1 MLLAAQSTRLSSRR
15 LARPSASVAS
25 SAASRG
31 LQAFGAR
38 RQPGASGLALLA
50 PSVRFSSAASAS
62 QAVVHKPVPA
72 KIKRKATTRHKKA
85 AVASVNGASAQ
96 IKRVAKPKPATL
108 KQSEEE
114 LLASLAAAKKPN
126 GSSTA
131 GAAAVAVADKA
142 ERVHVNGKR
151 AASAPYAVG
160 INGNSTTE
168 AVRETSAP
176 SPKRFTEKTAANAQ
190 PQPQEEAVAVTT
202 STTIA
207 PTRKPINGAAAPR
220 NDARTDKITM
230 TLQEIAA
237 LQKTLPSVD
246 EIAQLVA
253 RLRRES
259 FQRGHT
265 LFDLYRNYGNP
276 FLDENF
282 LTPGVI
288 ACCEA
293 KKPSEGIRIV
303 RDMLNQG
310 RKVDEQTLRALL
322 DVCDETS
329 SAKDVIRLWEL
340 MERAGVTLTL
350 QDFNRFLDICYRQ
363 EYLDGAIKVLKQL
376 RLHRSISVHT
386 YMHWLLRSSMV
397 WRSDAF
403 FDILMEMRLSG
414 VEPEISSLTSLESG
428 RKDRALTVMEGVRA
442 VGLDP
447 CFAMSSVYSSMQLA
461 LYNNGP
467 NAEALPAS
475 EIKAARLKFG
485 DLKPYLMDW
494 PVKPIPQVLE
504 TQAAGLILQQETFRR
519 LKRKQVNHIDELL
532 QMLPITANMTLNLRK
547 QLQRMSLLV
556 NTHRVRRD
564 TSTINKEYESGKS
577 LIELSIVHNYPP
589 VSLMRV
595 ILRHRGMSTLSVK
608 VCLPSLHL
616 MLL

>member
-1 MLLAAQSTRLSSRR
+1 MAMLLSRS
-15 LARPSASVAS
+15 ARATGV
-25 SAASRG
+25 SRG
-31 LQAFGAR
+31 LLRSNPPCVAR
-38 RQPGASGLALLA
+38 LST
-50 PSVRFSSAASAS
+50 AAELVPVA
-62 QAVVHKPVPA
+62 HKPVPA
-72 KIKRKATTRHKKA
+72 KVKRKAAGTRHKKA
-85 AVASVNGASAQ
+85 APLAAKANGLAPRKPAFAVETNGASVGAAAQ
-96 IKRVAKPKPATL
+96 KL
-108 KQSEEE
+108 SEEE
-114 LLASLAAAKKPN
+114 ILAKMSSARKPN
-126 GSSTA
+126 G
-131 GAAAVAVADKA
+131 
-142 ERVHVNGKR
+142 RVNGKLNGAMTHTNGERTQRPAR
-151 AASAPYAVG
+151 AVKPSVVVVQTPV
-160 INGNSTTE
+160 E
-168 AVRETSAP
+168 AVSQEPEPITETAQSVDVPAP
-176 SPKRFTEKTAANAQ
+176 AKTPNAATRKESKTEK
-190 PQPQEEAVAVTT
+190 
-202 STTIA
+202 
-207 PTRKPINGAAAPR
+207 
-220 NDARTDKITM
+220 ITL

-237 LQKTLPSVD
+237 LQKTLPSVS

-253 RLRRES
+253 RLRKES
-259 FQRGHT
+259 FQKGHT

-282 LTPGVI
+282 LIPGVL

-293 KKPSEGIRIV
+293 KKPAEGIRIV

-310 RKVDEQTLRALL
+310 RKVDETTLRTLL
-322 DVCDETS
+322 KACDETS
-329 SAKDVIRLWEL
+329 LAYETIQLWDL

-350 QDFNRFLDICYRQ
+350 DDFNLFLDICYRQ

-376 RLHRSISVHT
+376 RLMRSISVHT

-461 LYNNGP
+461 LYGNGP
-467 NAEALPAS
+467 NAEPFTPRDLRL
-475 EIKAARLKFG
+475 ARERFG
-485 DLKPYLMDW
+485 NLTPRLLDW

-519 LKRKQVNHIDELL
+519 LKRKQVNHIDDLL

-564 TSTINKEYESGKS
+564 TWRINTEYESGKS
-577 LIELSIVHNYPP
+577 LIELSTTHNYPP

-595 ILRHRGMSTLSVK
+595 ILRHRGMSTISVK
-608 VCLPSLHL
+608 VSSMCRLALV
-616 MLL
+616 

>member
-1 MLLAAQSTRLSSRR
+1 MLLAAQSTRLSNR
-15 LARPSASVAS
+15 
-25 SAASRG
+25 AAARG
-31 LQAFGAR
+31 LQALGAGR
-38 RQPGASGLALLA
+38 WAGGPGFALLPPA
-50 PSVRFSSAASAS
+50 ARFSSEALAA
-62 QAVVHKPVPA
+62 VHKPVPA
-72 KIKRKATTRHKKA
+72 KIKRKPTARHKKA
-85 AVASVNGASAQ
+85 AVTAVNGAAGPL
-96 IKRVAKPKPATL
+96 KRVAKHKPATQ

-114 LLASLAAAKKPN
+114 VLASLAAGKQPN
-126 GSSTA
+126 GST
-131 GAAAVAVADKA
+131 AAAAGKA

-151 AASAPYAVG
+151 STSAAVPASSSA
-160 INGNSTTE
+160 INGSSTTE
-168 AVRETSAP
+168 EARETSAP
-176 SPKRFTEKTAANAQ
+176 SSKRPAEKPAPTAQLQ
-190 PQPQEEAVAVTT
+190 PPQDDAAALVP
-202 STTIA
+202 IA
-207 PTRKPINGAAAPR
+207 STRKPINGASAPR

-310 RKVDEQTLRALL
+310 RKVDEQTLRALF

-329 SAKDVIRLWEL
+329 SAKDVIQLWEL

-485 DLKPYLMDW
+485 DLKPHLMDW

-595 ILRHRGMSTLSVK
+595 ILRHRGMSTISVK
-608 VCLPSLHL
+608 VCGLSARASRWYYVAVLTTPLHVL
-616 MLL
+616 